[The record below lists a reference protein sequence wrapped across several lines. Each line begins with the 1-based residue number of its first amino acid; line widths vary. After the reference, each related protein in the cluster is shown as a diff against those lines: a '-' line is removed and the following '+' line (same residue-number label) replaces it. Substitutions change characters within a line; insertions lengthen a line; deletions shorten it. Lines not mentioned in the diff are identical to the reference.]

1 MNYLSHYFID
11 FKQDNYYFNSALF
24 LPDFA
29 RGYAKGFYKIKTNLL
44 VQETQLH
51 QGCLA
56 HIQADKIFHPS
67 QFFKKYSDIIN
78 YELQQFEPLAHI
90 NRKWFLAHI
99 LMEMMVDRLLVKFFP
114 TVCHSFY
121 HDLNQIDTKILHQ
134 FVLRFSNKSID
145 PFIKQFKHFCEV
157 RYLFGYAIDDSFVY
171 SVARVFKYGSGI
183 EMTMSDKFFLKKL
196 INNLEQIHFNDPM
209 IILAELKQ
217 VFSG

>member
-1 MNYLSHYFID
+1 LNYLSHYFID
-11 FKQDNYYFNSALF
+11 NKQDNNYFNSALF

-29 RGYAKGFYKIKTNLL
+29 RNVARGFDSEVHGLTLPEI
-44 VQETQLH
+44 QL
-51 QGCLA
+51 QLGCKA
-56 HIQADKIFHPS
+56 HLKADKLFHPS
-67 QFFKKYSDIIN
+67 AFFKKYSDIIN
-78 YELQQFEPLAHI
+78 HELQQFEPLAHI

-99 LMEMMVDRLLVKFFP
+99 LMEMMIDRLLVKFFP

-134 FVLRFSNKSID
+134 FVLRFSNKSIE
-145 PFIKQFKHFCEV
+145 PFIKQFDHFCEV
-157 RYLFGYAIDDSFVY
+157 RYLFGYAVDDSFVY

-183 EMTMSDKFFLKKL
+183 EMTMSDKLFLKKL
-196 INNLEQIHFNDPM
+196 VNNLEQIHFNDPM

>member
-1 MNYLSHYFID
+1 LNYLSHYFID
-11 FKQDNYYFNSALF
+11 NKQDNNYFNSALF

-29 RGYAKGFYKIKTNLL
+29 RNVARGFD
-44 VQETQLH
+44 QEITDLSANEIQL
-51 QGCLA
+51 QLGCKA
-56 HIQADKIFHPS
+56 HLQADKLFHPS
-67 QFFKKYSDIIN
+67 AFFKKYSDIVN
-78 YELQQFEPLAHI
+78 HELQQFEPLAHI

-99 LMEMMVDRLLVKFFP
+99 LMEMMIDRLLVKFFP

-134 FVLRFSNKSID
+134 FVLRFSNKSIE
-145 PFIKQFKHFCEV
+145 PFIKQFDHFCEV
-157 RYLFGYAIDDSFVY
+157 RYLFGYAVDDSFVY

-183 EMTMSDKFFLKKL
+183 EMTMSDKLFLKKL
-196 INNLEQIHFNDPM
+196 VNNLEQIHFNDPM

>member
-11 FKQDNYYFNSALF
+11 NKQGNNYFNSALF

-29 RGYAKGFYKIKTNLL
+29 RNVARGFDNEVYGLTLPEI
-44 VQETQLH
+44 QL
-51 QGCLA
+51 QLGCKA
-56 HIQADKIFHPS
+56 HLKADKLFHPS
-67 QFFKKYSDIIN
+67 VFFKKYSDIIN
-78 YELQQFEPLAHI
+78 HELQQFEPLAHI

-99 LMEMMVDRLLVKFFP
+99 LMEMMIDRLLVKFFP

-134 FVLRFSNKSID
+134 FVLRFSNKSIE
-145 PFIKQFKHFCEV
+145 PFIKQFDHFCEV
-157 RYLFGYAIDDSFVY
+157 RYLFGYAVDDSFVY

-183 EMTMSDKFFLKKL
+183 EMTMSDKLFLKKL
-196 INNLEQIHFNDPM
+196 VNNLEQIHFNDPM